1 MKELIDVLGQIATR
15 PEDQWPELVAQK
27 FPNDA
32 KLAAQAL
39 IWLRANRE
47 RVDDDDVMPEL
58 AGERYQLGVLL
69 DVGGSASVW
78 QAYDAKLN
86 RNVAVKVFRG
96 ERSPVLD
103 EILTEARAAAEITSD
118 HVVRVLDVHDHDPT
132 SGGAP
137 YIVMELVG
145 EWEPRNGVLAP
156 GGSAATVRPRTQ
168 AEAVR
173 WVRDVAR
180 GVHDAHLRNV
190 FHRDLKPH
198 NVLITPFSRRARI
211 ADFGLAIREA
221 QEPGMLEI
229 AGTPGYIAPEQAA
242 GLSPTLD
249 PHDLDD
255 RAVLVALD
263 VWGLGA
269 LAFDLLADRPPWEAN
284 AGLEAWERAAAADRS
299 PELPRELP
307 RRLRAILHKA
317 LALDPKA
324 RYATAGELADD
335 LDAFLARR
343 PTSHETSRRARLG
356 LWMRRNPQLSITVG
370 LAAILAALSVVAY
383 LNVVEVRNQRNAL
396 GAEAARAR
404 IENEQLTARAQM
416 TRRNLAA
423 TETELATKAKELEEL
438 RTRLVDADK
447 EYEAIVAAKERALRD
462 ADAATKQLADQLG
475 SARAERDEARVAR
488 QLYEGFWTRAR
499 KEGEDAAK
507 DRDAAQKD
515 RDQAHKERDTA
526 LHDRESAIA
535 EREAAEQERDKAL
548 ADRDHAE
555 SIRRRVEADL
565 ARVTAELAAM
575 RPHPIRDRDKG
586 KAQAQAPK
594 VAGKASDAGAPTTIA
609 PSPAPT
615 TKAVTPAP
623 APAKAPGTP
632 PAKQPAKTAADPTV
646 VPKPPTK
653 TTESAATV
661 KPPTKTTDATVTPG
675 DPTPSPVTT
684 PAPAPTP
691 AP

>member
-1 MKELIDVLGQIATR
+1 MKDLGDVLAQIAAR
-15 PEDQWPELVAQK
+15 PEASWPELVAQR
-27 FPNDA
+27 FPTDA
-32 KLAAQAL
+32 KLATQAL

-47 RVDDDDVMPEL
+47 RVDDDDVTPEL
-58 AGERYQLGVLL
+58 ADERYQLGVLL
-69 DVGGSASVW
+69 DVGATASVW

-103 EILTEARAAAEITSD
+103 EILTEARAAAEIASD
-118 HVVRVLDVHDHDPT
+118 HVVRVLDVHDQDSTH
-132 SGGAP
+132 GGAP

-145 EWEPRNGVLAP
+145 EWEPRKGVLAP
-156 GGSAATVRPRTQ
+156 GGSAATLRPRTH

-221 QEPGMLEI
+221 HEPGALEI

-269 LAFDLLADRPPWEAN
+269 VAFDLLADRPPWQADD
-284 AGLEAWERAAAADRS
+284 GYEAWERAAAAQRS
-299 PELPRELP
+299 PELPREVP
-307 RRLRAILHKA
+307 GRLRTILDKA
-317 LALDPKA
+317 LAIDPKA

-335 LDAFLARR
+335 LDAYLARR
-343 PTSHETSRRARLG
+343 PTSHDTSRRSRLA
-356 LWMRRNPQLSITVG
+356 LWMRRNPQLAITVG
-370 LAAILAALSVVAY
+370 LAAVLAAISVVAY
-383 LNVVEVRNQRNAL
+383 VNVVEVQKQRNAL
-396 GAEAARAR
+396 VAEAKLAQL
-404 IENEQLTARAQM
+404 ENEQLTARAQK
-416 TRRNLAA
+416 TRTNLAA
-423 TETELATKAKELEEL
+423 TEAELATKAKELEEL
-438 RTRLVDADK
+438 RTQLVDADK

-499 KEGEDAAK
+499 KEGADAAK
-507 DRDAAQKD
+507 DRDTAQKD
-515 RDQAHKERDTA
+515 RDQAHKERDGA
-526 LHDRESAIA
+526 LHDREAAIA
-535 EREAAEQERDKAL
+535 ERDAAEQERDKAL
-548 ADRDHAE
+548 TERDHAE
-555 SIRRRVEADL
+555 AVRRRVEADL

-575 RPHPIRDRDKG
+575 RPHPLRDRA
-586 KAQAQAPK
+586 KAQAQPAK
-594 VAGKASDAGAPTTIA
+594 VAGKGSDAGPAPVATPAKA
-609 PSPAPT
+609 PSPA
-615 TKAVTPAP
+615 
-623 APAKAPGTP
+623 
-632 PAKQPAKTAADPTV
+632 PAKQPAKVD
-646 VPKPPTK
+646 VPPSPKQPTK
-653 TTESAATV
+653 TIDSSAPL
-661 KPPTKTTDATVTPG
+661 KPEPADA
-675 DPTPSPVTT
+675 PSPTT
-684 PAPAPTP
+684 PEPAP
-691 AP
+691 

>member
-1 MKELIDVLGQIATR
+1 MKELVDVLAQIAAR
-15 PEDQWPELVAQK
+15 PEGQWPELVAQR

-47 RVDDDDVMPEL
+47 RVDDDDVTPEL
-58 AGERYQLGVLL
+58 ADERYQLGVLL
-69 DVGGSASVW
+69 DVGATASVW
-78 QAYDAKLN
+78 QAHDAKLN

-103 EILTEARAAAEITSD
+103 EILTEARAAAEIASD
-118 HVVRVLDVHDHDPT
+118 HVVRVLDVHDQDPT
-132 SGGAP
+132 NGGAP

-145 EWEPRNGVLAP
+145 EWEPRKGVLAP
-156 GGSAATVRPRTQ
+156 GGSAATLRPRTH

-221 QEPGMLEI
+221 QEPGALEI

-269 LAFDLLADRPPWEAN
+269 LAFDLLADRPPWEADE
-284 AGLEAWERAAAADRS
+284 GFEAWERAATAEHS
-299 PELPRELP
+299 PELPREVP
-307 RRLRAILHKA
+307 RRLRRILDKA
-317 LALDPKA
+317 LSIDPKA

-335 LDAFLARR
+335 LEAYLARR
-343 PTSHETSRRARLG
+343 PTSHESSRRSRLA
-356 LWMRRNPQLSITVG
+356 LWMRRNPQLAITVG
-370 LAAILAALSVVAY
+370 LAAGLAAISVVAY
-383 LNVVEVRNQRNAL
+383 VNVVEVKNQRNAL
-396 GAEAARAR
+396 GLEAARAR
-404 IENEQLTARAQM
+404 IENEQLSARAQIAR
-416 TRRNLAA
+416 TNLTA

-499 KEGEDAAK
+499 KEGADAAK
-507 DRDAAQKD
+507 DRDTAQKD

-535 EREAAEQERDKAL
+535 ERDAAEQERDKAL
-548 ADRDHAE
+548 TERDHAE
-555 SIRRRVEADL
+555 AVRRRVEVDL

-575 RPHPIRDRDKG
+575 RPHPLKDRA
-586 KAQAQAPK
+586 KAQAQAAK
-594 VAGKASDAGAPTTIA
+594 VAGKGSDAGPGMA
-609 PSPAPT
+609 PSPPP
-615 TKAVTPAP
+615 PAP
-623 APAKAPGTP
+623 KSSPASSTPTPAKAPSTAP
-632 PAKQPAKTAADPTV
+632 PKLPTKAVDAPVVKQPVKAPDTTLVPVKTSDPV
-646 VPKPPTK
+646 DAPPQ
-653 TTESAATV
+653 
-661 KPPTKTTDATVTPG
+661 
-675 DPTPSPVTT
+675 PTPD
-684 PAPAPTP
+684 PAPTP
-691 AP
+691 

>member
-1 MKELIDVLGQIATR
+1 MKDLGDVLAQIAAR
-15 PEDQWPELVAQK
+15 PESQWSELVAQR

-47 RVDDDDVMPEL
+47 RVEDDDVTPEL

-96 ERSPVLD
+96 ERSPLLD
-103 EILTEARAAAEITSD
+103 EILTEARAAAEIASD
-118 HVVRVLDVHDHDPT
+118 HVVRVLDVHDQDPAN
-132 SGGAP
+132 GGAP

-145 EWEPRNGVLAP
+145 EWEPRKGVLAP
-156 GGSAATVRPRTQ
+156 GGSAATLRPRTQ

-269 LAFDLLADRPPWEAN
+269 LAFDLLADRPPWEAD
-284 AGLEAWERAAAADRS
+284 AGLEAWERAAAADRA
-299 PELPRELP
+299 PELPREVP
-307 RRLRAILHKA
+307 RRLRTILDKA

-343 PTSHETSRRARLG
+343 PTSHETSRRARLV
-356 LWMRRNPQLSITVG
+356 LWTRRNPQLSITVG
-370 LAAILAALSVVAY
+370 LAAVLAAISVVAY
-383 LNVVEVRNQRNAL
+383 LNVVEVQKQRNAL
-396 GAEAARAR
+396 VAEAKLAQL
-404 IENEQLTARAQM
+404 ENEQLTARAQK
-416 TRRNLAA
+416 TRTNLAA
-423 TETELATKAKELEEL
+423 TEAELATKAKELEDL
-438 RTRLVDADK
+438 RNQLVDADK

-499 KEGEDAAK
+499 KEGEDASK

-526 LHDRESAIA
+526 LHDREAAIA
-535 EREAAEQERDKAL
+535 ERELAEQERDKAL

-555 SIRRRVEADL
+555 SIRRRVEGDL

-575 RPHPIRDRDKG
+575 RPHPLKDRDKG
-586 KAQAQAPK
+586 KAQAQPAK
-594 VAGKASDAGAPTTIA
+594 VAGKGSDAAP
-609 PSPAPT
+609 
-615 TKAVTPAP
+615 P
-623 APAKAPGTP
+623 APAKPAAKPPTDTAAVPAKP
-632 PAKQPAKTAADPTV
+632 PAKTLDATPTPVKVPAKSVEPATKDPSDV
-646 VPKPPTK
+646 APPP
-653 TTESAATV
+653 E
-661 KPPTKTTDATVTPG
+661 P
-675 DPTPSPVTT
+675 
-684 PAPAPTP
+684 
-691 AP
+691 

>member
-1 MKELIDVLGQIATR
+1 MKDLAEVLAQIAAR
-15 PEDQWPELVAQK
+15 PEASWHGLVATK
-27 FPNDA
+27 FPDDPA
-32 KLAAQAL
+32 LAAQAL

-47 RVDDDDVMPEL
+47 RVDDDEVTPEL
-58 AGERYQLGVLL
+58 AGDRYRLGVLL
-69 DVGGSASVW
+69 DVGATASVW
-78 QAYDAKLN
+78 QAHDAKLN

-118 HVVRVLDVHDHDPT
+118 HVVRVLDVHDQDA

-145 EWEPRNGVLAP
+145 EWEPRKGVLAA
-156 GGSAATVRPRTQ
+156 GSSAATLRPRSLT
-168 AEAVR
+168 EAMH

-221 QEPGMLEI
+221 AEPGALEI
-229 AGTPGYIAPEQAA
+229 AGTPGFIAPEQAA
-242 GLSPTLD
+242 GLPPALD

-269 LAFDLLADRPPWEAN
+269 LAFDLVANRPPWEADE
-284 AGLEAWERAAAADRS
+284 GLEAWERAATAERS

-307 RRLRAILHKA
+307 RRLRTIVDKA
-317 LALDPKA
+317 LSIDPKA

-335 LDAFLARR
+335 LDAYLARR
-343 PTSHETSRRARLG
+343 PTSHDTSRRSRLA
-356 LWMRRNPQLSITVG
+356 LWMKRNPQLSITVG
-370 LAAILAALSVVAY
+370 LAAVLAAISVVAY
-383 LNVVEVRNQRNAL
+383 LNVVEVKKQRNAL
-396 GAEAARAR
+396 VAEAKLAQL
-404 IENEQLTARAQM
+404 ENEQLTARAQK
-416 TRRNLAA
+416 TRTNLAA

-438 RTRLVDADK
+438 RTQLVDADK
-447 EYEAIVAAKERALRD
+447 EYQAIVAAKERALRD

-499 KEGEDAAK
+499 KEGADASK
-507 DRDAAQKD
+507 DRDAAQHD

-526 LHDRESAIA
+526 QHDREAAIA
-535 EREAAEQERDKAL
+535 ERDAAEQERDKAL
-548 ADRDHAE
+548 AERDHAE
-555 SIRRRVEADL
+555 SVRRRVEADL

-575 RPHPIRDRDKG
+575 RPHPLRDRAAKTPP
-586 KAQAQAPK
+586 AQ
-594 VAGKASDAGAPTTIA
+594 
-609 PSPAPT
+609 
-615 TKAVTPAP
+615 TKAPAKGSADVAVVPKTPTDATKATPKKTETAPAP
-623 APAKAPGTP
+623 APIKV
-632 PAKQPAKTAADPTV
+632 PAKTTSDAASSPAPV
-646 VPKPPTK
+646 VPAPDAAELAPP
-653 TTESAATV
+653 
-661 KPPTKTTDATVTPG
+661 
-675 DPTPSPVTT
+675 
-684 PAPAPTP
+684 
-691 AP
+691 